1 MSKIN
6 VAIFFGGK
14 SSEYAVSLQSAYSVI
29 TTLDTEKFKRI
40 LIGISKFGQWF
51 HYTGSL
57 ENIKHDT
64 WLHDQSNLHPI
75 NAQLSSSRPQLYA
88 NNAGIETALPIDVA
102 LPILHGKNGEDG
114 TLQGMLELLRI
125 PVAGCTTMASSL
137 CMDKY
142 RAHQLIAEA
151 GIKVPQGMLFNSSQ
165 SVEEICGHA
174 SKLTFPLYVKPV
186 CGGSSIGISKVNASD
201 QLGAAITA
209 AFLHDENIIIEEHID
224 GIEVG
229 CGIIGKTQLTI
240 GAVDEVEIDSAFNDY
255 NAKYET
261 PSKIHVPARVDTALR
276 QKIQETALHIYRTL
290 GCSGFA
296 RVDCFLTPQN
306 EIYFNEVN
314 TIPGMTEKSRF
325 PKMMAGIGLSLQ
337 TLTTT
342 IIENTLENK

>member
-1 MSKIN
+1 MSKTN

-14 SSEYAVSLQSAYSVI
+14 SSEYAVSLQSAYAVI
-29 TTLDTEKFKRI
+29 STLNTDIFKRT

-51 HYTGSL
+51 HYTGAL

-64 WLHDQSNLHPI
+64 WLHDRDNLHPI
-75 NAQLSSSRPQLYA
+75 TAHLSSSHPQLYA
-88 NNAGIETALPIDVA
+88 NTAGIETALPIDVA

-125 PVAGCTTMASSL
+125 PIAGCTTMSSAL

-142 RAHQLIAEA
+142 RAHQLIQEA
-151 GIKVPQGMLFNSSQ
+151 GIKVPRGMLFNSSQ
-165 SVEEICGHA
+165 NMGEIGEQV
-174 SKLTFPLYVKPV
+174 SKLTYPLYVKPV
-186 CGGSSIGISKVNASD
+186 CGGSSIGISKVNSAK
-201 QLGAAITA
+201 QLNEAITE
-209 AFLHDENIIIEEHID
+209 AFQHDENIIIEEHID

-255 NAKYET
+255 NAKYEI
-261 PSKIHVPARVDTALR
+261 PSKIHVPARIDPELR
-276 QKIQETALHIYRTL
+276 QKIQEASLLIYRTL

-342 IIENTLENK
+342 IIENTLTNK